1 MRKISTSVIHE
12 QCPQFI
18 VSIEGSVNI
27 KTPIRFQLVDNS
39 QGDAS
44 SSLVDTINAVL
55 VKNGHEVMGE
65 DEIDF
70 VIKGPYYE

>member
-27 KTPIRFQLVDNS
+27 KTPIQFVLVDNP
-39 QGDAS
+39 QEDS
-44 SSLVDTINAVL
+44 SSLIDTINAVL
-55 VKNGHEVMGE
+55 VKHNHPEMTD
-65 DEIDF
+65 DEIEF
-70 VIKGPYYE
+70 IVKGTDYE